1 MPQANRDEAGV
12 KSDSP
17 AQLLLK
23 LPRSVKRGLAV
34 LTDVVLV
41 AAAVWLAINLRISAL
56 PELNAPLAIAIVVA
70 VACALP
76 AFITM
81 GLYRVI
87 FRSES
92 GPALV
97 TVVRAVCFSS
107 VPFVVV
113 ITLIGIDG
121 VPRTVGLIQPPI
133 LLLFI
138 AGSRAVI
145 HRLLA
150 TPYSKARLGQ
160 AERYRVL
167 IYGAGSA
174 GQQLHANLYRSPQF
188 QVLGFVD
195 DDPVLHGQMLRGE
208 RIFAPHEL
216 NTLRD
221 RLGVTDILMAVPRAT
236 RQKRDEIVR
245 LTRELR
251 LRVRTIPS
259 LHDIAMGKVTISD
272 LREIDPAEL
281 LGREPVAPDQEL
293 LSRNVVGKTLLVTG
307 AGGSIGSELCRQ
319 ILLLRPEKL
328 VLVDSSEYALYGIHS
343 ELAGDPDVDIIP
355 VLGSVTDESR
365 MAAVIATHTPHTIF
379 HAAAYKH
386 VPLVESNPLEGIV
399 NNALG
404 TLVVAELA
412 KRTGV
417 ETFVLVSTD
426 KAVRPTNVMG
436 ATKRLAEMVLQALA
450 QRQANTR
457 FCIVRFGNVLGSS
470 GSVVPLFRRQILNG
484 GPVTL
489 THKDI
494 IRYFMTIPEAAQLVI
509 QTGALAEGGEV
520 FVLDM
525 GEPVRIYDLARNMI
539 ELSGLTVKDDA
550 FPDGD
555 IEILITGLRPG
566 EKLYEELLIGE
577 NAVATSHD
585 RIQKAHEDFLAWDQ
599 LSGHLDTLRTLVE
612 DQDAEGALLVLKR
625 LVPEFVRSD
634 ALSDPSPLHE

>member
-1 MPQANRDEAGV
+1 MTRPSQTDETFELAN
-12 KSDSP
+12 P
-17 AQLLLK
+17 AQLLLG
-23 LPRSVKRGLAV
+23 LPRAVKRGLA
-34 LTDVVLV
+34 LSTDVVLI
-41 AAAVWLAINLRISAL
+41 AASVWLAINWRIGAL
-56 PELNAPLAIAIVVA
+56 PELNAPLAIAIAIA

-76 AFITM
+76 AFISM

-97 TVVRAVCFSS
+97 TVLRAVCISS
-107 VPFVVV
+107 VPFIGV

-138 AGSRAVI
+138 AGARAVI
-145 HRLLA
+145 HRVLA
-150 TPYSKARLGQ
+150 TPYSKARLSQ
-160 AERYRVL
+160 ADRYRVL

-174 GQQLHANLYRSPQF
+174 GQQLHANLYRSAQF
-188 QVLGFVD
+188 QVLGFLD

-208 RIFAPHEL
+208 RIYNPAEL
-216 NTLRD
+216 GGLRK
-221 RLGVTDILMAVPRAT
+221 RLGVTDILLALPAAT
-236 RQKRDEIVR
+236 RQKRGEIVR
-245 LTRELR
+245 RTRELQ

-259 LHDIAMGKVTISD
+259 LHDIAMGKVTIAD
-272 LREIDPAEL
+272 LREIDIAEL
-281 LGREPVAPDQEL
+281 LGREAVAPDQGL
-293 LSRNVVGKTLLVTG
+293 LSRNVLGKTLLVTG

-328 VLVDSSEYALYGIHS
+328 VLVDNSEFALYSIHA
-343 ELAGDPDVDIIP
+343 ELAEAPEIEIIP
-355 VLGSVTDESR
+355 VLGSVTDEFR
-365 MAAVIATHTPHTIF
+365 MAAIIGDHRPHTIF

-386 VPLVESNPLEGIV
+386 VPLVESNPLEGIL

-404 TLVVAELA
+404 TLIVAEIA
-412 KRTGV
+412 SRFAV

-450 QRQANTR
+450 QRDDKTR

-470 GSVVPLFRRQILNG
+470 GSVVPLFRNQILNG

-509 QTGALAEGGEV
+509 QTGAMAEGGEV

-539 ELSGLTVKDDA
+539 ELSGLTVRDEA
-550 FPDGD
+550 FPGGD
-555 IEILITGLRPG
+555 IEIHITGLRPG
-566 EKLYEELLIGE
+566 EKLYEELLIGS
-577 NAVATSHD
+577 NSAPTSHG

-599 LSGHLDTLRTLVE
+599 LYGHLKTLRKLVT
-612 DQDAEGALLVLKR
+612 DQDAEQAILVLR
-625 LVPEFVRSD
+625 NLVPEYVKYD
-634 ALSDPSPLHE
+634 VLTDPFETG

>member
-1 MPQANRDEAGV
+1 MPQDNQTGTGAEPENFAR
-12 KSDSP
+12 
-17 AQLLLK
+17 LLLT
-23 LPRSVKRGLAV
+23 LPRPVKRGLA
-34 LTDVVLV
+34 LAMDIVLV
-41 AAAVWLAINLRISAL
+41 AASVWLAINLRIGAL
-56 PELNAPLAIAIVVA
+56 PELNAPLAIAVGIA

-97 TVVRAVCFSS
+97 TVLRAVCISS
-107 VPFVVV
+107 VPFILI

-121 VPRTVGLIQPPI
+121 VPRTVGLIEPPI

-138 AGSRAVI
+138 AGARAVI

-150 TPYSKARLGQ
+150 APYKARLG
-160 AERYRVL
+160 ADRYRVL

-188 QVLGFVD
+188 KVLGFLD

-208 RIFAPHEL
+208 QIFSPSEL
-216 NTLRD
+216 GALRD
-221 RLGVTDILMAVPRAT
+221 RLGVTDILLALPAAT
-236 RQKRDEIVR
+236 RQKRAEIVKR
-245 LTRELR
+245 TRELR

-259 LHDIAMGKVTISD
+259 LHDIAVGKVTIAD
-272 LREIDPAEL
+272 LREIDIAEL
-281 LGREPVAPDQEL
+281 LGREAVAPDQTL
-293 LSRNVVGKTLLVTG
+293 LSRNVLGKTLLVTG

-319 ILLLRPEKL
+319 IVLLQPRKL
-328 VLVDSSEYALYGIHS
+328 VLVDNSEYALYGVHA
-343 ELAGDPDVDIIP
+343 ELSRNLEVEIVP
-355 VLGSVTDESR
+355 VLGSVADEPR
-365 MAAVIATHTPHTIF
+365 MAAVIEQHRPHTIF

-386 VPLVESNPLEGIV
+386 VPLVESNPLEGIL
-399 NNALG
+399 NNSLG
-404 TLVVAELA
+404 TLVVAEIA
-412 KRTGV
+412 ARFEV

-436 ATKRLAEMVLQALA
+436 ATKRLAELILQALA
-450 QRQANTR
+450 ERETKTR
-457 FCIVRFGNVLGSS
+457 FCMVRFGNVLGSS
-470 GSVVPLFRRQILNG
+470 GSVVPLFRRQILDG

-509 QTGALAEGGEV
+509 QTGAMAEGGEV

-539 ELSGLTVKDDA
+539 ELSGLTVRDET

-566 EKLYEELLIGE
+566 EKLYEELLIGA
-577 NAVATSHD
+577 NSAPTSHS
-585 RIQKAHEDFLAWDQ
+585 RIQKAHEDFLAWDT
-599 LSGHLDTLRTLVE
+599 LSRELEVLRKLVRE
-612 DQDAEGALLVLKR
+612 QDAEPAIVVLRR
-625 LVPEFVRSD
+625 LVPEYFKSD
-634 ALSDPSPLHE
+634 VVADASLEYRAV